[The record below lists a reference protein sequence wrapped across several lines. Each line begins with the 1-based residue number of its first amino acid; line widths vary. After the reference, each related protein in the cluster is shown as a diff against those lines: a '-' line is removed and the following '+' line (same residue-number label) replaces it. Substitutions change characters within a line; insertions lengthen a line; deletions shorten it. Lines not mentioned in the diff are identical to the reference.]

1 MKRHRSPGHR
11 AGLTSDAV
19 LAAASDLVNA
29 RGLDGLTMRALADSL
44 GVAPNALYSHV
55 ASKTALIDA
64 LLDATLADVDV
75 PRPGIAD
82 PMDGLQQLMTS
93 SYDVLMGHADL
104 MPFYLARQGSR
115 GPQAQRLGEIVTALL
130 ARVDVH
136 GAAASE
142 ALRVLIVYTIG
153 FAAFA
158 SHPPLR
164 DGDDDNPNG
173 KTLTTAELRRN
184 YTNGLH
190 WLLAGI
196 VGGPAHPNPT

>member
-1 MKRHRSPGHR
+1 MKPRRSPGQR
-11 AGLTSDAV
+11 AGLTSEAV
-19 LAAASDLVNA
+19 LTAAGDLLSA

-55 ASKTALIDA
+55 AGKTALIDA
-64 LLDATLADVDV
+64 VLDATLADVDV
-75 PRPGIAD
+75 PPPDIAD
-82 PMDGLQQLMTS
+82 PVDGLQQLMTS

-104 MPFYLARQGSR
+104 MPLYLARQGSR
-115 GPQAQRLGEIVTALL
+115 GPYAQHLGEIVTAFL

-136 GAAASE
+136 GAAARE

-158 SHPPLR
+158 THPPMTDAN
-164 DGDDDNPNG
+164 DGSPVG
-173 KTLTTAELRRN
+173 KALTTEELRRN
-184 YTNGLH
+184 FTNGLR

-196 VGGPAHPNPT
+196 VTGPAHAT